1 MAAINPN
8 TLFKTNALG
17 LRPAAN
23 KAAGIASQNAM
34 LTNQSKIAKMQ
45 QDSAKHTSDQAQA
58 AVTLKNDT
66 MEGNLARYTGVAVGL
81 GNSRNDKNFHQR
93 ADQMY
98 AKGLLTPS
106 EYKDTQNET
115 WTPELGATL
124 RKQGLTLSERQTA
137 DQNVFDNKETVKTRV
152 RNLDNDI
159 IAENFK
165 KEEIA
170 ETNRHNLVSEATA
183 DYKAKHPT
191 PLVSIANQGQSE
203 ERKAWSKSLVADFGE
218 ISKRADQARTRI
230 TSLEVL
236 KNIEAPTG
244 KLAPLKSTI
253 SGYLAAFGL
262 DPRTFNLDPA
272 SGPETYIAISKRLIL
287 EAMQEQAG
295 PQTESDMRIIAQT
308 VASID
313 KTDTA
318 NHFLLDFG
326 IAMANRNVE
335 RDAFYR
341 KHRRDSPDKSLEGA
355 HEAWSDHVNR
365 SPMVGKNKN
374 NGKVVFYTQF
384 QKGFQ
389 KANPSAS
396 KKDIDAAWAQNYGL
410 GAQ

>member
-58 AVTLKNDT
+58 TA
-66 MEGNLARYTGVAVGL
+66 ELAKSNMDNEFSRYTGVAIGL
-81 GNSRNDKNFHQR
+81 GRARDDRDFHQR

-106 EYKDTQNET
+106 EYKDTQNEI

-124 RKQGLTLSERQTA
+124 RDQGLTLSEIETA
-137 DQNVFDNKETVKTRV
+137 KQNKFDNAEKRKTRV
-152 RNLDNDI
+152 ENKDNKIIDQNLQI
-159 IAENFK
+159 EQQ
-165 KEEIA
+165 EEA
-170 ETNRHNLVSEATA
+170 RRHNLVSEATA

-203 ERKAWSKSLVADFGE
+203 ERKAYSKMLVADFSE

-326 IAMANRNVE
+326 IAMAARNVE

-384 QKGFQ
+384 QKGFK

>member
-58 AVTLKNDT
+58 TVELKKSNMDNEFSRITNVAITLGKSIDDNDFHKRAKRMFETNRLTQSEYNDT
-66 MEGNLARYTGVAVGL
+66 IAQ
-81 GNSRNDKNFHQR
+81 SF
-93 ADQMY
+93 
-98 AKGLLTPS
+98 
-106 EYKDTQNET
+106 
-115 WTPELGATL
+115 TPEFAEKLL
-124 RKQGLTLSERQTA
+124 KQGQKLSEIETA
-137 DQNVFDNKETVKTRV
+137 KQNKFDNAEKRKTRV
-152 RNLDNDI
+152 ENKDNKIIDQNLELD
-159 IAENFK
+159 K
-165 KEEIA
+165 QEEA
-170 ETNRHNLVSEATA
+170 HRHNLVSEATA

-272 SGPETYIAISKRLIL
+272 SGPETYIAVSKRLIL

-326 IAMANRNVE
+326 IAMADRNVE

-384 QKGFQ
+384 QKGFK

-396 KKDIDAAWAQNYGL
+396 KKDIDATWAQNYGL